1 MDLKEFITLEQI
13 SAENNLNTKEE
24 FFSRIAEIA
33 LKSGIITSEEEVI
46 EGLKAREAK
55 GSTGLLD
62 GFAIPHAQNDTIKRA
77 AVVIVK
83 STNRVEWE
91 SLDEQPIGTAICL
104 LVPKDQAGTTHI
116 DFLTEVSRLL
126 MDDEFRSELNKL
138 KDNKSIYNL
147 LLERL

>member
-13 SAENNLNTKEE
+13 SAENNLKTKEE
-24 FFSRIAEIA
+24 FFSKIAEIA
-33 LKSGIITSEEEVI
+33 LKSRIITSEEEVI

-83 STNRVEWE
+83 SSNRVEWE
-91 SLDEQPIGTAICL
+91 SLDEQPVGTAICL

-138 KDNKSIYNL
+138 NDSKSIYNL